1 MANKKEIKERIKEIK
16 KQIKYCNKRESV
28 WCSIGSERELWA
40 LEKELKEL
48 EEELENE

>member
-1 MANKKEIKERIKEIK
+1 MANKKEIKKRINEIK
-16 KQIKYCNKRESV
+16 KQIKYCNKREEV
-28 WCSIGSERELWA
+28 CCSIGSGRELWA